1 MRIAILGAT
10 SQIAKDFI
18 LHLQDNH
25 ALMLF
30 SRKPKEVD
38 AFMQEAGLRDYL
50 SFSYHVLPDTQWY
63 VDAVI
68 NFVGA
73 GDPTKVAAMGADIFS
88 ITYKYDELALR
99 FLRRPNTKYI
109 FISSGAAYGDSFDVD
124 PASADTKV
132 VFPSSPLPQ
141 HYYGLAKH
149 QAEVRHRT
157 LRDKHIVDVRVF
169 NYISSTQD
177 IEQRFLVTDM
187 IRSVKNNEA
196 LSVGVANP
204 VRDYI
209 GSEDLTQL
217 LMKILVSPGANG
229 AVDCYTREPINL
241 QTMLIRAQH
250 DYGLKF
256 NTSGTPNLIAAT
268 GLKSFYYSRN
278 HTAEQFGYR
287 PRYDSWENI
296 KRATDILLGRT

>member
-10 SQIAKDFI
+10 SQMAKDFI
-18 LHLQDNH
+18 RHLADNH

-30 SRKPKEVD
+30 SRKPAEVD
-38 AFMQEAGLRDYL
+38 TFMQAAGLRDYL
-50 SFSYHVLPDTQWY
+50 SFGYHVLPDTQWY

-68 NFVGA
+68 NFVGV
-73 GDPTKVAAMGADIFS
+73 GDPVKLAAMGADIFP

-109 FISSGAAYGDSFDVD
+109 FISSGAAYGDVFDVD
-124 PASADTKV
+124 PAGWSTNV
-132 VFPSSPLPQ
+132 TFPTSPQPQ

-169 NYISSTQD
+169 NYISGTQD
-177 IEQRFLVTDM
+177 INLNFMAMNM
-187 IRSVKNNEA
+187 IRAVKNNEVMPVDTTN
-196 LSVGVANP
+196 L
-204 VRDYI
+204 VRDFI
-209 GSEDLTQL
+209 GPEDLGHL
-217 LMKILVSPGANG
+217 LSWILMQPVANG
-229 AVDCYTREPINL
+229 ALDCYTREPITKNDL
-241 QTMLIRAQH
+241 LANMKRT
-250 DYGLKF
+250 YGLKF
-256 NTSGTPNLIAAT
+256 EVTHPTFVSPT
-268 GLKSFYYSRN
+268 GLKTFYYSRN

-296 KRATDILLGRT
+296 KRAADILLGRT

>member
-10 SQIAKDFI
+10 STIAKDFI
-18 LHLQDNH
+18 LQLRDNH

-50 SFSYHVLPDTQWY
+50 SFNYHVLPDTQWY

-68 NFVGA
+68 NFVGI
-73 GDPTKVAAMGADIFS
+73 GDPVKLEAMGADIFP

-109 FISSGAAYGDSFDVD
+109 FISSGAAYGDAFDVA
-124 PASADTKV
+124 PAGSGTKV
-132 VFPSSPLPQ
+132 TFPSSPLPQ

-169 NYISSTQD
+169 NYISGTQN
-177 IEQRFLVTDM
+177 INLNFMAMNM
-187 IRSVKNNEA
+187 IRSIKNNE
-196 LSVGVANP
+196 VMPINMMNP
-204 VRDYI
+204 ARDFIGPVDLAQLIVRV
-209 GSEDLTQL
+209 
-217 LMKILVSPGANG
+217 LMSPGANG
-229 AVDCYTREPINL
+229 ALDCYTREPITKDTL
-241 QTMLIRAQH
+241 LAYMQR

-256 NTSGTPNLIAAT
+256 KVTDPPFVSPT
-268 GLKSFYYSRN
+268 GLKTFYYSRN
-278 HTAEQFGYR
+278 FTAEQFGYR
-287 PRYDSWENI
+287 PLYDSWANI
-296 KRATDILLGRT
+296 KLAADTLLGRT

>member
-18 LHLQDNH
+18 LQLKDNH

-30 SRKPKEVD
+30 SRKPAEVD

-50 SFSYHVLPDTQWY
+50 SFGYHVLPDTQWY

-73 GDPTKVAAMGADIFS
+73 GDPAKVAAMGADIFPV
-88 ITYKYDELALR
+88 TYKYDELALR

-109 FISSGAAYGDSFDVD
+109 FISSGAAYGDAFDVD
-124 PASADTKV
+124 PAGWGTKV
-132 VFPSSPLPQ
+132 TFPSSPLPQ

-169 NYISSTQD
+169 NYISGTQD
-177 IEQRFLVTDM
+177 TNLNFMAMNM
-187 IRSVKNNEA
+187 IRAVKNNE
-196 LSVGVANP
+196 VMP
-204 VRDYI
+204 VDMTNLARDFI
-209 GSEDLTQL
+209 GPEDLGHL
-217 LMKILVSPGANG
+217 LAQILISPVANG
-229 AVDCYTREPINL
+229 ALDCYTREPITKNDL
-241 QTMLIRAQH
+241 LAYMKRT
-250 DYGLKF
+250 YGLKF
-256 NTSGTPNLIAAT
+256 EVTDPTFKSPT
-268 GLKSFYYSRN
+268 GLKPFYYSRN
-278 HTAEQFGYR
+278 LTAEQFGYR
-287 PRYDSWENI
+287 PRYDSWDNI
-296 KRATDILLGRT
+296 KRAADILLER